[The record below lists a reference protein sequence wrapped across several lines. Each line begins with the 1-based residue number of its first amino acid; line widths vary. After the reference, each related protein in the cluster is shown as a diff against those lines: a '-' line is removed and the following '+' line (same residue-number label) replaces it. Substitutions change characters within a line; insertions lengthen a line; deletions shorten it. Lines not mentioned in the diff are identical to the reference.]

1 MSTAEPFMP
10 NVSPEDQDAG
20 AGTDRTAERD
30 STVELDADLAASS
43 AADDVAT
50 GADDSGDDLS
60 GDDTATGRDP
70 EDPAG
75 RDAAFRTPTPGESLS
90 PEELADE
97 S

>member
-20 AGTDRTAERD
+20 AGTDPTAERD

-50 GADDSGDDLS
+50 GADASGDDLS
-60 GDDTATGRDP
+60 GDDTVAERDP
-70 EDPAG
+70 EEPAT
-75 RDAAFRTPTPGESLS
+75 RDSAFRTPTAGDALTPD
-90 PEELADE
+90 ELADE